1 MDKRLLYSAVLVA
14 SLSTNYA
21 QAKVE
26 DPVLPDP
33 VQLKLDGTDTVA
45 IKNILADKWLT
56 KGNAWGTQASLGD
69 SGLGFAIV
77 PNKGADGQPDGT
89 YTFFDDV
96 VNADTKFGDFTK
108 KMFLIGNDIKNGGNA
123 YVDYASQG
131 IERTY
136 WKVTPD
142 GNKFKFQSNM
152 YPETY
157 AGHNPSDNGL
167 NEKGEATE
175 IETQFRPAL
184 TEDGTNGLE
193 WQAYPY
199 TYFYRLEKLKEEINS
214 AIDEGYDMTEIEA
227 IYNNPDAKYWQLK
240 EASRMIS
247 IIKRNKAMAGATAD
261 SPVSITEYFTD
272 ANCDALG
279 GWTHDCEYDKDGN
292 VGSGGHGTNWQ
303 THSSVY
309 TAPDGYQ
316 TEKFI
321 ERWVSG
327 NSDPVTNTEVAGAG
341 RLSDGVLSQTLH
353 KLPAGGYK
361 VTCYAMATQQS
372 KGDDYKVEGVS
383 VFADTKS
390 TPNSQ
395 TVATL
400 GGVPQKYE
408 FLLDVKEGEDLT
420 IGFKLENCTANWVF
434 VDNFQIEYCGPSFKA
449 MNLYDVQQAATEL
462 GNKLD
467 AAACPDYLDIASKLV
482 DKANNM
488 TLDTDDEAIS
498 NMKTQLAEIQAK
510 INKSLDLYLELDAL
524 DKEIGEFIGSL
535 DIDALKP
542 EAQKKV
548 NELDDLDNDCG
559 YDVNESAAD
568 LAATTHT
575 LNNEQLTQY
584 IADLKIKLEEARKAV
599 IQKGDDITW
608 KIVNPSFDTGTSE
621 GWTGKVT
628 VSKDYKNCEAY
639 QSTFDLY
646 QDITNIPDGVYEL
659 SVLAFQRVAN
669 NDVASVA
676 HDNGTEDITAVIY
689 ANDLETPFTS
699 PYTYGMKEPAV
710 TTGSTPDYKY
720 NLNGED
726 VYIPNSMQGM
736 AAAIT
741 ENPNA
746 YTVTVPMLVEGG
758 TLRIGVRE
766 KRRPTNGTWGDWAIW
781 DNFRLKYLGNDAEA
795 YKEVTTPLIA
805 KADALLESKMNA
817 DVRAA
822 LVKANDAL
830 KANGTSEGIHA
841 LSAAIEVANTSIE
854 AYKPL
859 KEAIDNA
866 QTRYEENEATSET
879 SDAAKGLYT
888 AAVNTAQGIYDNG
901 TVADAEIPAAIKALN
916 SGVTKY
922 VINDI
927 IANASVDKPADIT
940 KVIANSDFA
949 TKSSTGW
956 DVIDGKMG
964 FQTDVEAGEFYNCTF
979 NLQQTLVG
987 LPAGMYRL
995 TTQAFYRYGNNP
1007 SAKVDDSDQLKYDVN
1022 ENAYLYF
1029 SDKEIPTEDGK
1040 TVATEL
1046 PESKQAIK
1054 TITAYQVAEDNLNNG
1069 AGLSSTS
1076 GLKEMETGTGIYI
1089 PDNMV
1094 TAQAFF
1100 NHSGDA
1106 YVSEPLNFN
1115 YYGNS
1120 DFRIGLIKNV
1130 KNDATSGDWTIVKN
1144 FKLYYLG
1151 EDPTGISEIVTDA
1164 NAVATKIYNASGM
1177 QIGKLQKGINIIE
1190 TVMKDGSKKV
1200 KKVVVK

>member
-21 QAKVE
+21 QAQVN
-26 DPVLPDP
+26 DPVLPNP

-45 IKNILADKWLT
+45 IKNVLADKWLT

-77 PNKGADGQPDGT
+77 PNKNDDGQPDGT

-96 VNADTKFGDFTK
+96 VNKETKFGDFNK
-108 KMFLIGNDIKNGGNA
+108 KLFLIGNNIDNGGNA
-123 YVDYASQG
+123 YVDYNNQG

-136 WKVTPD
+136 WKVEKEGD
-142 GNKFKFQSNM
+142 KFKFQSNM

-157 AGHNPSDNGL
+157 AGHNPNDNGL
-167 NEKGEATE
+167 NEKGEAAE

-199 TYFYRLEKLKEEINS
+199 TYFYRLEKLKDQINS
-214 AIDEGYDMTEIEA
+214 AIDEGLDLTAVEA
-227 IYNNPDAKYWQLK
+227 IYNNPNAAYWQLK
-240 EASRMIS
+240 EASRMIND
-247 IIKRNKAMAGATAD
+247 IRRNKAMAEATAE
-261 SPVSITEYFTD
+261 SPVNITEYAPD
-272 ANCDALG
+272 ANCDALT
-279 GWTHDCEYDKDGN
+279 GWTHDCIYDDTGD
-292 VGSGGHGTNWQ
+292 VGHGGHGTNWQ
-303 THSSVY
+303 TNSHAY

-321 ERWVSG
+321 ERWVNG
-327 NSDPVTNTEVAGAG
+327 NSDPVTNTKVDGAG

-353 KLPAGGYK
+353 NLPAGGYK

-372 KGDDYKVEGVS
+372 KGNDYKVEGVS

-400 GGVPQKYE
+400 AGVPQKYE
-408 FLLDVKEGEDLT
+408 FLLDIKEGEDLT
-420 IGFKLENCTANWVF
+420 IGFKLDKCTANWVF

-449 MNLYDVQQAATEL
+449 MNLADVQ
-462 GNKLD
+462 K
-467 AAACPDYLDIASKLV
+467 AAAELEAQMGGMEVCPTYTDKASELIAAVGEMTTDTDEAEINAMKQQLADIA
-482 DKANNM
+482 
-488 TLDTDDEAIS
+488 
-498 NMKTQLAEIQAK
+498 AK
-510 INKSLDLYLELDAL
+510 IDKSSALYAELTELDAT
-524 DKEIGEFIGSL
+524 IGDFLSEGPAGTEV
-535 DIDALKP
+535 D
-542 EAQKKV
+542 
-548 NELDDLDNDCG
+548 ELENLYNDCG
-559 YDVNESAAD
+559 YEVNESVSD
-568 LAATTHT
+568 LLSSFS

-584 IADLKIKLEEARKAV
+584 MADLKVKLEAAQNASIKP
-599 IQKGDDITW
+599 GDDITR

-621 GWTGKVT
+621 GWTGNVT

-639 QSTFDLY
+639 EKTFDLY

-659 SVLAFQRVAN
+659 SVLAFQRVGRN
-669 NDVASVA
+669 EVASAA
-676 HDNGTEDITAVIY
+676 HDNGTENITAFIY

-699 PYTYGMKEPAV
+699 PYTYGMKAPSGGDPA
-710 TTGSTPDYKY
+710 DYKY

-726 VYIPNSMQGM
+726 VYIPNSMKGM
-736 AAAIT
+736 AAAIA
-741 ENPNA
+741 ENPKA

-758 TLRIGVRE
+758 TLRIGVRA
-766 KRRPTNGTWGDWAIW
+766 KTRPSNTHDWAIW
-781 DNFRLKYLGNDAEA
+781 DNFRLKYIGSKGDALGA
-795 YKEVTTPLIA
+795 VTTPLIA
-805 KADALLESKMNA
+805 KADGLLASKMNA
-817 DVRAA
+817 EVRAQLEAAKTA
-822 LVKANDAL
+822 LETEATVP
-830 KANGTSEGIHA
+830 GIHT
-841 LSAAIEVANTSIE
+841 LSAAIEAANTSIE

-866 QTRYEENEATSET
+866 QTRYEENEASSTTSET
-879 SDAAKGLYT
+879 AKGLYN
-888 AAVNTAQGIYDNG
+888 AAMTTAQGIYDNG
-901 TVADAEIPAAIKALN
+901 TATDAEIPAAIKDLN
-916 SGVTKY
+916 GGVTKY

-927 IANASVDKPADIT
+927 IKDASTQNPADIT

-949 TKSSTGW
+949 TMSSTGW
-956 DVIDGKMG
+956 DVKDGTMA
-964 FQTDVEAGEFYNCTF
+964 FQSNNSVEAGEFYNCTF
-979 NLQQTLVG
+979 NLQQSLVG

-995 TTQAFYRYGNNP
+995 TTQAFYRNGNDA
-1007 SAKVDDSDQLKYDVN
+1007 SAKVDGSDQLKYDVN

-1029 SDKEIPTEDGK
+1029 SDKAISTEDGK

-1054 TITAYQVAEDNLNNG
+1054 TITSYKVAEDNLNDG

-1076 GLKEMETGTGIYI
+1076 GLKEIETGTGIYI
-1089 PDNMV
+1089 PDNMI
-1094 TAQAFF
+1094 TAQAFC

-1115 YYGNS
+1115 YDGNS

-1130 KNDATSGDWTIVKN
+1130 TVTNDWTIVKN

-1151 EDPTGISEIVTDA
+1151 VDPTGISEIVTDA

>member
-21 QAKVE
+21 QAQVN
-26 DPVLPDP
+26 DPVLPNP

-45 IKNILADKWLT
+45 IKNVLADKWLT

-77 PNKGADGQPDGT
+77 PNKNDDGQPDGT

-96 VNADTKFGDFTK
+96 VNKETKFGDFNK
-108 KMFLIGNDIKNGGNA
+108 KLFLIGNNIDNGGNA
-123 YVDYASQG
+123 YVDYNNQG

-136 WKVTPD
+136 WKVEKEGD
-142 GNKFKFQSNM
+142 KFKFQSNM

-157 AGHNPSDNGL
+157 AGHNPNDNGL
-167 NEKGEATE
+167 NEKGEAAE

-199 TYFYRLEKLKEEINS
+199 TYFYRLEKLKDQINS
-214 AIDEGYDMTEIEA
+214 AIDEGLDLTAVEA
-227 IYNNPDAKYWQLK
+227 IYNNPNAAYWQLK
-240 EASRMIS
+240 EASRMIND
-247 IIKRNKAMAGATAD
+247 IRRNKAMAEATAE
-261 SPVSITEYFTD
+261 SPVNITEYAPD
-272 ANCDALG
+272 ANCDALT
-279 GWTHDCEYDKDGN
+279 GWTHDCIYDDTGD
-292 VGSGGHGTNWQ
+292 VGHGGHGTNWQ
-303 THSSVY
+303 TNSHAY

-321 ERWVSG
+321 ERWVNG
-327 NSDPVTNTEVAGAG
+327 NSDPVTNTKVDGAG

-353 KLPAGGYK
+353 NLPAGGYK

-372 KGDDYKVEGVS
+372 KGNDYKVEGVS

-400 GGVPQKYE
+400 AGVPQKYE
-408 FLLDVKEGEDLT
+408 FLLDIKEGEDLT
-420 IGFKLENCTANWVF
+420 IGFKLDKCTANWVF

-449 MNLYDVQQAATEL
+449 MNLADVQ
-462 GNKLD
+462 K
-467 AAACPDYLDIASKLV
+467 AAAELEAQMGGMEVCPTYTDKASELIAAVGEMTTDTDEAEINAMKQQLADIA
-482 DKANNM
+482 
-488 TLDTDDEAIS
+488 
-498 NMKTQLAEIQAK
+498 AK
-510 INKSLDLYLELDAL
+510 IDKSSALYAELTELDAT
-524 DKEIGEFIGSL
+524 IGDFLSEGPAGTEV
-535 DIDALKP
+535 D
-542 EAQKKV
+542 
-548 NELDDLDNDCG
+548 ELENLYNDCG
-559 YDVNESAAD
+559 YEVNESVSD
-568 LAATTHT
+568 LLSSFS

-584 IADLKIKLEEARKAV
+584 MADLKVKLEAAQNASIKP
-599 IQKGDDITW
+599 GDDITR

-621 GWTGKVT
+621 GWTGNVT

-639 QSTFDLY
+639 EKTFDLY

-659 SVLAFQRVAN
+659 SVLAFQRVGTN
-669 NDVASVA
+669 EVASAA
-676 HDNGTEDITAVIY
+676 HDNGTENITAFIY

-699 PYTYGMKEPAV
+699 PYTYGMKAPSGGDPA
-710 TTGSTPDYKY
+710 DYKY

-726 VYIPNSMQGM
+726 VYIPNSMKGM
-736 AAAIT
+736 AAAIA
-741 ENPNA
+741 ENPKA

-758 TLRIGVRE
+758 TLRIGVRA
-766 KRRPTNGTWGDWAIW
+766 KTRPSNTHDWAIW
-781 DNFRLKYLGNDAEA
+781 DNFRLKYIGSKGDALGA
-795 YKEVTTPLIA
+795 VTTPLIA
-805 KADALLESKMNA
+805 KADGLLASKMNA
-817 DVRAA
+817 EVRAQLEAAKTA
-822 LVKANDAL
+822 LETEATVP
-830 KANGTSEGIHA
+830 GIHT
-841 LSAAIEVANTSIE
+841 LSAAIEAANTSIE

-859 KEAIDNA
+859 KEAIENA

-879 SDAAKGLYT
+879 SETAKGLYN
-888 AAVNTAQGIYDNG
+888 AAMATAQGIYDNG
-901 TVADAEIPAAIKALN
+901 TAADAEIPAAIKALN
-916 SGVTKY
+916 EGVTKY
-922 VINDI
+922 VIHDV
-927 IANASVDKPADIT
+927 IADASEAKPADIT

-949 TKSSTGW
+949 TMSSTGW
-956 DVIDGKMG
+956 DVKDGTMG
-964 FQTDVEAGEFYNCTF
+964 FQANNSVESGEFYNCTF

-995 TTQAFYRYGNNP
+995 TTQAFYRNGNDV
-1007 SAKVDDSDQLKYDVN
+1007 SAKVDGSDDQLKYDVN
-1022 ENAYLYF
+1022 ENAFIYF
-1029 SDKEIPTEDGK
+1029 SDKEIPTEEGK
-1040 TVATEL
+1040 KVAIEL

-1054 TITAYQVAEDNLNNG
+1054 TITSYKVAEDNLNDG

-1076 GLKEMETGTGIYI
+1076 GLKEIETGTGIYI
-1089 PDNMV
+1089 PDNMI
-1094 TAQAFF
+1094 TAQAFC

-1115 YYGNS
+1115 YDGNS

-1130 KNDATSGDWTIVKN
+1130 TVTNDWTIVKN

-1151 EDPTGISEIVTDA
+1151 GDPTGISEIVTDA

>member
-21 QAKVE
+21 QAHVE
-26 DPVLPDP
+26 DPTLPNP

-45 IKNILADKWLT
+45 IKNILADQWLT
-56 KGNAWGTQASLGD
+56 KGNAYGTQTSLGD
-69 SGLGFAIV
+69 SGLGFVIV
-77 PNKGADGQPDGT
+77 PNKGDDGQPNGT
-89 YTFFDDV
+89 YSFCNDRSG
-96 VNADTKFGDFTK
+96 KFGVFSSK
-108 KMFLIGNDIKNGGNA
+108 IFLNSVDENGGNS
-123 YVDYASQG
+123 YVDYNNQG
-131 IERTY
+131 IEKTY
-136 WKVTPD
+136 WKVTPN
-142 GNKFKFQSNM
+142 GTTFKFQANEQ
-152 YPETY
+152 PDTY
-157 AGHNPSDNGL
+157 AGYNPNDTGL
-167 NEKGEATE
+167 DGKGETAVDG
-175 IETQFRPAL
+175 QFRPAL
-184 TEDGTNGLE
+184 TADDSYGLD
-193 WQAYPY
+193 WAAYPY
-199 TYFYRLEKLKEEINS
+199 TYFYRLEKLKDQINS
-214 AIDEGYDMTEIEA
+214 AHDEGLDVSAVEA
-227 IYNNPDAKYWQLK
+227 IYNNPNAEYWQLK
-240 EASRMIS
+240 EASRMITDAR
-247 IIKRNKAMAGATAD
+247 RNKAMEGATAENRVD
-261 SPVSITEYFTD
+261 ITEYAPD
-272 ANCDALG
+272 ANCDALT
-279 GWTHDCEYDKDGN
+279 GWTHECEYDKDGN

-303 THSSVY
+303 TNSHAY

-341 RLSDGVLSQTLH
+341 RLSDGTLSQTLH

-400 GGVPQKYE
+400 AAVPQKYE

-420 IGFKLENCTANWVF
+420 IGFKLDKCTANWVF

-449 MNLYDVQQAATEL
+449 MTLADVQKASAEL
-462 GNKLD
+462 EAQMGGMEV
-467 AAACPDYLDIASKLV
+467 CPTYI
-482 DKANNM
+482 DKANELIAAVGEM
-488 TLDTDDEAIS
+488 TTDTDEAEI
-498 NMKTQLAEIQAK
+498 NAMKQQLADIAAK
-510 INKSLDLYLELDAL
+510 INKNSALYAELKELDAT
-524 DKEIGEFIGSL
+524 IGEFYSDDPVG
-535 DIDALKP
+535 P
-542 EAQKKV
+542 EV
-548 NELDDLDNDCG
+548 DELDDLYNDCG
-559 YDVNESAAD
+559 YEVNESVTD
-568 LAATTHT
+568 LLSSFS

-584 IADLKIKLEEARKAV
+584 MADLKVKLEAAQNASIKP
-599 IQKGDDITW
+599 GDDITR

-621 GWTGKVT
+621 GWTGNVT

-639 QSTFDLY
+639 EKTFDLY

-659 SVLAFQRVAN
+659 SVLAFQRVGTN
-669 NDVASVA
+669 EVASAA
-676 HDNGTEDITAVIY
+676 HDKGTENITAFIY

-699 PYTYGMKEPAV
+699 PYTYGMKAPSGGNPA
-710 TTGSTPDYKY
+710 DYEY
-720 NLNGED
+720 ILNGET

-736 AAAIT
+736 AAAIA
-741 ENPNA
+741 ENPKA

-758 TLRIGVRE
+758 TLRIGVRA
-766 KRRPTNGTWGDWAIW
+766 KTRPSNTHDWAIW
-781 DNFRLKYLGNDAEA
+781 DNFRLKYIGSKGDALSA
-795 YKEVTTPLIA
+795 VTTPLIA
-805 KADALLESKMNA
+805 KAAGLLDSKMNA
-817 DVRAA
+817 EVRAQLETAKTA
-822 LVKANDAL
+822 LETEATVP
-830 KANGTSEGIHA
+830 GIHT
-841 LSAAIEVANTSIE
+841 LSAAIEAANTSIE

-866 QTRYEENEATSET
+866 QTRYEENEATSTTSET
-879 SDAAKGLYT
+879 AKGLYT

-901 TVADAEIPAAIKALN
+901 TAADAEIPAAIKALN
-916 SGVTKY
+916 EGVTKY

-927 IANASVDKPADIT
+927 IADASEAKPADIT

-949 TKSSTGW
+949 TMSSTGW
-956 DVIDGKMG
+956 DVKDGTMG
-964 FQTDVEAGEFYNCTF
+964 FQANNSVEAGEFFNTTF

-995 TTQAFYRYGNNP
+995 TTQAFYRNGSDA
-1007 SAKVDDSDQLKYDVN
+1007 SAKVDGSDDQLKYDVN

-1029 SDKEIPTEDGK
+1029 SDKEIPTEEGK
-1040 TVATEL
+1040 KVATEL
-1046 PESKQAIK
+1046 PETKQAIK
-1054 TITAYQVAEDNLNNG
+1054 TITAHKIAEDKWNDV
-1069 AGLSSTS
+1069 GLSDNG
-1076 GLKEMETGTGIYI
+1076 GLKKMDDGMYI
-1089 PDNMV
+1089 PDNMI

-1100 NHSGDA
+1100 KSAAGSA
-1106 YVSEPLNFN
+1106 YDSEPLNFN
-1115 YYGNS
+1115 YDGNS

-1130 KNDATSGDWTIVKN
+1130 TVTNDWTIVKN

-1151 EDPTGISEIVTDA
+1151 VDPTGISEIVTDA